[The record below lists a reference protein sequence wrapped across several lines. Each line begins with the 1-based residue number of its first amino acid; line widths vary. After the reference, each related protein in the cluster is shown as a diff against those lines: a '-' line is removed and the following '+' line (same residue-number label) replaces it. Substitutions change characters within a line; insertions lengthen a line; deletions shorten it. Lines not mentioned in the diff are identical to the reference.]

1 MFIMNIN
8 NNRGKILWVDDEI
21 QHLKPHIMFLE
32 QKGYLLSKA
41 TNGNDAIAMLN
52 SNTFNLVLLDQSM
65 SGIDGLETLKE
76 IRKINSSI
84 PVIMITKTEDEW
96 LMDEAIT
103 GQVEQ
108 FLIKPVNPSQI
119 FMACKQVLEKNKLGG
134 EKAATNYLKEFQ
146 KIELRLQSD
155 LNISDWWAI
164 YNSLVDYQIT
174 FDSYKN
180 TGLNSILDDQVD
192 TCNRQFSSFINQNY
206 KNWIFS
212 KDRPTLSV
220 DVIPKFVKPN
230 LINNQKV
237 CLIVIDCLRLDQF
250 KSMAPTL
257 ERLFNISLD
266 YKISLLPT
274 ATPYSRN
281 AIFSGMFP
289 DEMVSKYPQ
298 QGKIMAEH
306 SNSLNKFEDL
316 FLHDQLNKMG
326 LKEKKIHYHKIW
338 SVDEGAKIQNH
349 IQDFLQKDLL
359 AFVINFV
366 DILTHSSSQSNI
378 LKEMVPDESGYRK
391 VVKTWLENSWLIKV
405 LEKLRDN
412 NFKVIITSDHGS
424 VRVKKD
430 VMVAA
435 DKEASTGVRYK
446 YGRNIK
452 ANSKN
457 ALIID
462 RPYEYKLPVFGQQP
476 TYVIAKNDVF
486 FIYPNQANKF
496 LSKFKNSF
504 QHGGISMEELLVPV
518 ATLNPR

>member
-1 MFIMNIN
+1 MQN
-8 NNRGKILWVDDEI
+8 NKNRGKILWVDDEI
-21 QHLKPHIMFLE
+21 QHLKPHILFLE
-32 QKGYLLSKA
+32 QRGYSLLKA
-41 TNGNDAIAMLN
+41 TNGNDGIEILKK
-52 SNTFNLVLLDQSM
+52 NTFNLVLLDQSM

-96 LMDEAIT
+96 LMDKAIT

-119 FMACKQVLEKNKLGG
+119 FMACKQVLEKNKLSG
-134 EKAATNYLKEFQ
+134 EKAATDYLREFQ

-155 LNISDWWAI
+155 LVLDEWWEI
-164 YNSLVDYQIT
+164 YNSLVDFQIT
-174 FDSYKN
+174 FDSYKD
-180 TGLNSILDDQVD
+180 TGLNSILEEQIE
-192 TCNRQFSSFINQNY
+192 TCNRQFTSYIDKNY

-212 KDRPTLSV
+212 KKRPTLSV
-220 DVIPKFVKPN
+220 DVIPKFIQPH

-250 KSMAPTL
+250 KSMAPML
-257 ERLFNISLD
+257 ERLFNITLD

-289 DEMVSKYPQ
+289 DEMVNKYPE
-298 QGKIMAEH
+298 QGKIMAE
-306 SNSLNKFEDL
+306 SDGSLNKFEDL
-316 FLHDQLNKMG
+316 FLRDQLSRMQLN
-326 LKEKKIHYHKIW
+326 EKKVHYHKIW
-338 SVDEGAKIQNH
+338 AVGEGEKIQNR
-349 IQDFLQKDLL
+349 IQDFMQKDML

-366 DILTHSSSQSNI
+366 DILAHSSSQSNI

-391 VVKTWLENSWLIKV
+391 VVKSWLENSWLLGV

-424 VRVKKD
+424 IRVKKD
-430 VMVAA
+430 IMVAA
-435 DKEASTGVRYK
+435 DKQASTGVRYK

-452 ANSKN
+452 ANSRN
-457 ALIID
+457 AMLID
-462 RPYEYKLPVFGQQP
+462 RPEDYKLPVFGQQP
-476 TYVIAKNDVF
+476 TYVLAKNDVF
-486 FIYPNQANKF
+486 FVYPNQVNKF
-496 LSKFKNSF
+496 LSKYKNSF

>member
-1 MFIMNIN
+1 MQSN

-21 QHLKPHIMFLE
+21 QHLKPHIIFLE
-32 QKGYLLSKA
+32 SKGYSLLKA
-41 TNGNDAIAMLN
+41 TNGNDGIAMLKK
-52 SNTFNLVLLDQSM
+52 NTFNLVLLDQSM
-65 SGIDGLETLKE
+65 SGIDGLETLGE

-96 LMDEAIT
+96 LMNEAIT
-103 GQVEQ
+103 SQVEQ

-119 FMACKQVLEKNKLGG
+119 FMACKQVLEKNKLSG

-155 LNISDWWAI
+155 LRIDEWWEI
-164 YNSLVDYQIT
+164 YNSLVEFQIA
-174 FDSYKN
+174 FDSYKD
-180 TGLNSILDDQVD
+180 TGLNSILDEQIE
-192 TCNRQFSSFINQNY
+192 TCNRQFSSYICENY

-212 KDRPTLSV
+212 KERPTLSV
-220 DVIPKFVKPN
+220 DVISKFIRPH

-250 KSMAPTL
+250 KSMVPIL
-257 ERLFNISLD
+257 ESLFNITLD

-289 DEMVSKYPQ
+289 DEMVSKYPE
-298 QGKIMAEH
+298 QGKMMAEH
-306 SNSLNKFEDL
+306 ANSLNKFEDL
-316 FLHDQLNKMG
+316 FLRDQLIRMRLND
-326 LKEKKIHYHKIW
+326 KKIHYHKIW
-338 SVDEGAKIQNH
+338 AVDEGEKIQNR
-349 IQDFLQKDLL
+349 IQDFIQKDML

-366 DILTHSSSQSNI
+366 DILAHSSSQSNI

-391 VVKTWLENSWLIKV
+391 VVKSWLENSWLIKV

-412 NFKVIITSDHGS
+412 DFKVIITSDHGS
-424 VRVKKD
+424 IRVKKD

-452 ANSKN
+452 TNSKN

-462 RPYEYKLPVFGQQP
+462 RPDEYKLPVFGQQP
-476 TYVIAKNDVF
+476 TYILAKNDTF
-486 FIYPNQANKF
+486 FVYPNQANKF

-518 ATLNPR
+518 ATLYPR

>member
-1 MFIMNIN
+1 MKN
-8 NNRGKILWVDDEI
+8 NKNRGKILWIDDEI
-21 QHLKPHIMFLE
+21 QHLKPHILFLE
-32 QKGYLLSKA
+32 QKGYSLLKA
-41 TNGNDAIAMLN
+41 TNGNDGIEILKK
-52 SNTFNLVLLDQSM
+52 NTFNLVLLDQSM
-65 SGIDGLETLKE
+65 SGIDGLETLKK

-96 LMDEAIT
+96 LMDKAIT

-119 FMACKQVLEKNKLGG
+119 FMACKQVLEKNKLSG
-134 EKAATNYLKEFQ
+134 EKAATDYLREFQ

-155 LNISDWWAI
+155 LVLDEWWEI
-164 YNSLVDYQIT
+164 YNSLVDFQIT
-174 FDSYKN
+174 FDSYKD
-180 TGLNSILDDQVD
+180 TGLNSILEEQIE
-192 TCNRQFSSFINQNY
+192 TCNRQFTSYIDDNY

-212 KDRPTLSV
+212 KKRPTLSV
-220 DVIPKFVKPN
+220 DVIPKFIRPF

-257 ERLFNISLD
+257 EKLFNITLD

-289 DEMVSKYPQ
+289 DEMVNKYPE
-298 QGKIMAEH
+298 QGKIMAE
-306 SNSLNKFEDL
+306 SASSLNKFEDL
-316 FLHDQLNKMG
+316 FLRDQLIRMQLN
-326 LKEKKIHYHKIW
+326 EKKVHYHKIW
-338 SVDEGAKIQNH
+338 AVGEGEKIQNR
-349 IQDFLQKDLL
+349 IQDFMQKDML

-366 DILTHSSSQSNI
+366 DILAHSSSQSNI

-391 VVKTWLENSWLIKV
+391 VVKSWLENSWLLGV

-424 VRVKKD
+424 IRVKKD
-430 VMVAA
+430 IMVAA
-435 DKEASTGVRYK
+435 DKQASTGVRYK

-452 ANSKN
+452 ANSRN
-457 ALIID
+457 AMLID
-462 RPYEYKLPVFGQQP
+462 RPEDYKLPVFGHQP
-476 TYVIAKNDVF
+476 TYVLAKNDVF
-486 FIYPNQANKF
+486 FVYPNQANKF
-496 LSKFKNSF
+496 LSKYKNSF